1 MALTKALIIDQDA
14 ARQIPVMFNPPEYQ
28 LQRTNQFAEIGLPGL
43 ESSIIQFVRGAAQ
56 TLTMELFFDST
67 KDGTDVRDHTDE
79 VVGLTRVNSET
90 HAPPRLLFLWGSLA
104 FPCILESVTQ
114 RFVQFDS
121 AGIPLRA
128 ELTVTLKGFEVL
140 AGILARMALQ
150 SADRTK
156 QVTVRAG
163 DTLQGIAGKEYG
175 DPGLW
180 RPIAKA
186 NDIDNPLTV
195 RPGTSLRIPALEG
208 GT

>member
-121 AGIPLRA
+121 AGMPLRA

-195 RPGTSLRIPALEG
+195 RPGSSLRIPALEG